1 MFELRNG
8 DIFGVAQ
15 RRSCTTATIYV
26 YAYSMTTLDVLTVS
40 MLPIRSQPL
49 NGKRSKEVI
58 NMFGSLSRI
67 HTYPIH
73 LHFLILCTSARVTKI
88 LERSRDKK
96 TYFCVLLHV
105 DKPLCTRGTS
115 CPSPQY
121 PSQRTIESDRQIP
134 YNI

>member
-58 NMFGSLSRI
+58 NMFDSLSSN
-67 HTYPIH
+67 TYPIH
-73 LHFLILCTSARVTKI
+73 LHLSRSTSARETPS
-88 LERSRDKK
+88 LETIKK
-96 TYFCVLLHV
+96 
-105 DKPLCTRGTS
+105 K
-115 CPSPQY
+115 
-121 PSQRTIESDRQIP
+121 
-134 YNI
+134 